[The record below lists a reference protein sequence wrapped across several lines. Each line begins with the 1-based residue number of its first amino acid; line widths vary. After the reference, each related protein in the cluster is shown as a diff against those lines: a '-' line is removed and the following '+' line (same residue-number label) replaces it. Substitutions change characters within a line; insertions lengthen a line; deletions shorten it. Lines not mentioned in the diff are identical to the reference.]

1 MAAPNPPQQLC
12 VPDRTFFQFPN
23 QIPSS
28 LCEKKFEDY
37 VSHLQ
42 DEDAAQ
48 VVDWLDNVRLRIVFS
63 PPTLFITSPG
73 STHSGSCKSSIPG
86 VRSSTSMGMRRSG
99 NTTEIL
105 YNFTHFSFEHK

>member
-23 QIPSS
+23 QIPGS

-48 VVDWLDNVRLRIVFS
+48 VVDWLDNVRLRIVFFAS
-63 PPTLFITSPG
+63 DLVHNQPRFYALWILQVL
-73 STHSGSCKSSIPG
+73 HSGGTFIDFDG
-86 VRSSTSMGMRRSG
+86 YAALGEYYRDLV
-99 NTTEIL
+99 
-105 YNFTHFSFEHK
+105 